1 MMNARIIP
9 ILALAAI
16 LGSLVSC
23 KENQCTYDA
32 GGTLEATTITVSA
45 QGNGIILSLPV
56 EESQKVDSAQTLG
69 WLDTVQL
76 ALQKELIEAGL
87 PSGRR
92 KGDPRYTGQE
102 IQLAQVEDM
111 LDKCRISVPTQGVVL
126 EKYAQAGEQAY
137 MGRPLLKVAD
147 LDKMYVRVYLS
158 ATQLESLKLGQEV
171 EVFSKRDGKE
181 IAYKGR
187 IRHIS
192 DQAEFTPKSV
202 QTQDERDNLVYAV
215 RIAVENDGYL
225 KIGMYANVNF
235 HGV

>member
-1 MMNARIIP
+1 MKHS
-9 ILALAAI
+9 ALSI
-16 LGSLVSC
+16 LGMAATLGLLASC
-23 KENQCTYDA
+23 QDSQSAYDA
-32 GGTLEATTITVSA
+32 GGTLEATTMTLSA
-45 QGNGIILSLPV
+45 QGNGLILSLPI
-56 EESQKVDSAQTLG
+56 EEGQKVDSAQTLG
-69 WLDTVQL
+69 WIDTVQL
-76 ALQKELIEAGL
+76 SLQKELLEAGL

-92 KGDPRYTGQE
+92 KGDPRYTAQE

-181 IAYKGR
+181 TAYKGR

-235 HGV
+235 

>member
-1 MMNARIIP
+1 MKHSALS
-9 ILALAAI
+9 ILGLAAT
-16 LGSLVSC
+16 LGLLASC
-23 KENQCTYDA
+23 QDSQSAYDA
-32 GGTLEATTITVSA
+32 GGTLEATTMTLSA
-45 QGNGIILSLPV
+45 QGNGLILSLPI
-56 EESQKVDSAQTLG
+56 EEGQKVDSAQTLG
-69 WLDTVQL
+69 WIDTVQL
-76 ALQKELIEAGL
+76 SLQKELIEAGL

-137 MGRPLLKVAD
+137 IGRPLLKVAD

-235 HGV
+235 

>member
-1 MMNARIIP
+1 MKHSALS
-9 ILALAAI
+9 ILGLAAT
-16 LGSLVSC
+16 LGLLASC
-23 KENQCTYDA
+23 QDSQSAYDA
-32 GGTLEATTITVSA
+32 GGTLEATTMTLSA
-45 QGNGIILSLPV
+45 QGNGLILSLPI
-56 EESQKVDSAQTLG
+56 EEGQKVDSAQTLG
-69 WLDTVQL
+69 WIDTVQL
-76 ALQKELIEAGL
+76 SLQKELIEAGL

-92 KGDPRYTGQE
+92 KGDPRYTAQE

-126 EKYAQAGEQAY
+126 EKYAQAGEQSY

-181 IAYKGR
+181 TAYKGR
-187 IRHIS
+187 ISHIS

-235 HGV
+235 

>member
-1 MMNARIIP
+1 MKHSALS
-9 ILALAAI
+9 ILGLAAT
-16 LGSLVSC
+16 LGLLASC
-23 KENQCTYDA
+23 QDSQSAYDA
-32 GGTLEATTITVSA
+32 GGTLEATTMTLSA
-45 QGNGIILSLPV
+45 QGNGLILSLPV
-56 EESQKVDSAQTLG
+56 EEGQKVDSAQTLG
-69 WLDTVQL
+69 WIDTVQL
-76 ALQKELIEAGL
+76 SLQKELIEAGL

-137 MGRPLLKVAD
+137 IGRPLLKVAD

-235 HGV
+235 

>member
-1 MMNARIIP
+1 MKHSALS
-9 ILALAAI
+9 ILGLAAT
-16 LGSLVSC
+16 LGLLASC
-23 KENQCTYDA
+23 QDSQSAYDA
-32 GGTLEATTITVSA
+32 GGTLEATTMTLSA
-45 QGNGIILSLPV
+45 QGNGLILSLPI
-56 EESQKVDSAQTLG
+56 EEGQKVDSAQTLG
-69 WLDTVQL
+69 WIDTVQL
-76 ALQKELIEAGL
+76 SLQKELIEAGL

-181 IAYKGR
+181 TAYKGR
-187 IRHIS
+187 ISHIS

-235 HGV
+235 

>member
-1 MMNARIIP
+1 MKHSALS
-9 ILALAAI
+9 ILGLAATI
-16 LGSLVSC
+16 GLLASC
-23 KENQCTYDA
+23 QDSQSAYDA
-32 GGTLEATTITVSA
+32 GGTLEATTTTLSA
-45 QGNGIILSLPV
+45 QGNGLILSLPI
-56 EESQKVDSAQTLG
+56 EEGQKVDSAQTLG
-69 WLDTVQL
+69 WIDTVQL
-76 ALQKELIEAGL
+76 SLQKELIEAGL

-92 KGDPRYTGQE
+92 KGDPRYTAQE

-137 MGRPLLKVAD
+137 IGRPLLKVAD

-187 IRHIS
+187 ISHIS
-192 DQAEFTPKSV
+192 DQAEFTPKSI

-235 HGV
+235 

>member
-1 MMNARIIP
+1 MKHSALS
-9 ILALAAI
+9 ILGLAAT
-16 LGSLVSC
+16 LGLLASC
-23 KENQCTYDA
+23 QDSQSAYDA
-32 GGTLEATTITVSA
+32 GGTLEATTMTLSA
-45 QGNGIILSLPV
+45 QGNGLILSLPI
-56 EESQKVDSAQTLG
+56 EEGQKVDSAQTLG
-69 WLDTVQL
+69 WIDTVQL
-76 ALQKELIEAGL
+76 SLQKELIEAGL

-92 KGDPRYTGQE
+92 KGDPRYTAQE

-126 EKYAQAGEQAY
+126 EKYAQAGEQVY
-137 MGRPLLKVAD
+137 IGRPLLKVAD

-235 HGV
+235 

>member
-1 MMNARIIP
+1 MKHSALS
-9 ILALAAI
+9 ILGLAAT
-16 LGSLVSC
+16 LGLLASC
-23 KENQCTYDA
+23 QDSQSAYDA
-32 GGTLEATTITVSA
+32 GGTLEATTMTLSA
-45 QGNGIILSLPV
+45 QGNGLILSLPI
-56 EESQKVDSAQTLG
+56 EEGQKVDSAQTLG
-69 WLDTVQL
+69 WIDTVQL
-76 ALQKELIEAGL
+76 SLQKELIEAGL

-92 KGDPRYTGQE
+92 KGDPRYTAQE

-181 IAYKGR
+181 TAYKGR

-235 HGV
+235 